1 MAEKIKLQVDL
12 EANLG
17 KVVEATKG
25 LKLDKSQSE
34 RLEKY
39 SKGAQLALDT
49 GDLKTFQKNFNSL
62 MKLFQ
67 DAAAATGEVSDAI
80 KELTSRQSKL
90 NQEINRLKD
99 KNINL
104 LFYEDIRKSKNLA
117 YQKIKEQMIEI
128 SFVLFL

>member
-39 SKGAQLALDT
+39 SKL
-49 GDLKTFQKNFNSL
+49 
-62 MKLFQ
+62 
-67 DAAAATGEVSDAI
+67 I
-80 KELTSRQSKL
+80 
-90 NQEINRLKD
+90 
-99 KNINL
+99 
-104 LFYEDIRKSKNLA
+104 
-117 YQKIKEQMIEI
+117 
-128 SFVLFL
+128 

>member
-39 SKGAQLALDT
+39 SKGAQLALDS

-99 KNINL
+99 KKTSL
-104 LFYEDIRKSKNLA
+104 
-117 YQKIKEQMIEI
+117 
-128 SFVLFL
+128 